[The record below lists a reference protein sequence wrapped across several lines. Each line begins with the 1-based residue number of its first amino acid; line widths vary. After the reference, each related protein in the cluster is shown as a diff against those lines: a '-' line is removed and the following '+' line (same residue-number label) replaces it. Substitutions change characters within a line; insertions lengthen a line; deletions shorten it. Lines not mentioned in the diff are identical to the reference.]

1 MNLKFHLFFTIIVFI
16 GRFKKNSLAGAH
28 KKLELARPTK
38 IYLLGLKHSLILMKK
53 NTKYRSSGF
62 ISDKAHV
69 SLFIIVYSL
78 QKVQY
83 KSKFKFKL
91 PLDMI
96 SIHAFLYLQLPDYV
110 GDLGRA
116 YYELK

>member
-28 KKLELARPTK
+28 KKLELARHTK
-38 IYLLGLKHSLILMKK
+38 IYLLGLKK

-69 SLFIIVYSL
+69 SLFIIVYYL

-96 SIHAFLYLQLPDYV
+96 SIHAFLYLQLPDYYV
-110 GDLGRA
+110 RR
-116 YYELK
+116 